1 MDQDSSALK
10 PNVMIYNNGL
20 SLSEMCKADVVAISD
35 KKFLSLLGGGQSLF
49 YTGSEFLILVAQPRE
64 HEWAGGKYKGAAFM
78 VMLPNGEVD
87 WVGVNRLCGGLGL
100 PEAPKSTNIK
110 EEYAAETKWY
120 YATDPTQEAETWG
133 LGKIFKQGFG
143 DNQAPKAV
151 IHIKVDKTWKL
162 WGAAP
167 SKAKQAKSAY
177 VFKKDVKAWDGQ
189 VSFASPELVQQYFEK
204 YCALHSDGNVV
215 KEKGL
220 LG

>member
-1 MDQDSSALK
+1 
-10 PNVMIYNNGL
+10 MIYNNGL
-20 SLSEMCKADVVAISD
+20 SLSEMFQADVVAISD

-49 YTGSEFLILVAQPRE
+49 YTGSEFLILIAQPRA
-64 HEWAGGKYKGAAFM
+64 HAWNNGKYKGAAYM
-78 VMLPNGEVD
+78 VLLPNGEVD

-100 PEAPKSTNIK
+100 PAAPKSSNIK
-110 EEYAAETKWY
+110 EEYAAETQWY

-151 IHIKVDKTWKL
+151 IHVKVDKTWKL

-167 SKAKQAKSAY
+167 SKEKQAKSAY

-189 VSFASPELVQQYFEK
+189 VSFASPELVAQYFEK
-204 YCALHSDGNVV
+204 YCVLHSDGDEV